1 MRTDGGKVLVTVDWL
16 HTVPQHAQ
24 RMRERI
30 ESDGFEVS
38 VFPTRRSLTE
48 SEVTPLVGDI
58 VGYLAG
64 NDVLNRRVIDKA
76 NLLRVISRQG
86 AGFDRID
93 LEACTERGI
102 VVCNAFGAGAPAVA
116 EFTLGSILAI
126 GRHVFAAQSA
136 LRAGNWSVRTEIGG
150 SSPVGATLGV
160 VGLGHIGRELVRLV
174 QGLRMR
180 VLYFDVVRAP
190 DEGTLGAEFV
200 ELDHLLAEADFVSVH
215 VGLNPAT
222 HHLIAKRELALMKP
236 TAYLVNTSRGGVI
249 DEHALYE
256 AIISGEIAGAA
267 LDVFEEEPLSTDS
280 PLLRLTDTV
289 LLTPHMAGLSDA
301 AKEAMLELATDN
313 LLDVLAGRTP
323 RYVTNPGVMAKISNA
338 AQGAPST

>member
-1 MRTDGGKVLVTVDWL
+1 MDGGKVLVTVDWL

-48 SEVTPLVGDI
+48 SEVIPLIGDV
-58 VGYLAG
+58 VGYVAG
-64 NDVLNRRVIDKA
+64 NDVLNRRVIDEA
-76 NLLRVISRQG
+76 NDLRVISRQG

-93 LEACTERGI
+93 LDACTQRGI

-126 GRHVFAAQSA
+126 GRHVFAGQSA
-136 LRAGNWSVRTEIGG
+136 LHAGDWSVRTEIGG
-150 SSPVGATLGV
+150 TSPVGATLGV

-180 VLYFDVVRAP
+180 VLYFDVVRAA
-190 DEGTLGAEFV
+190 DEETLGAQFV
-200 ELDHLLAEADFVSVH
+200 ELDYLLAEADFVSVH
-215 VGLNPAT
+215 VGLNRAT
-222 HHLIAKRELALMKP
+222 HHMIAERELALMKP
-236 TAYLVNTSRGGVI
+236 TAYIVNTARGGVI
-249 DEHALYE
+249 DEDALYA
-256 AIISGEIAGAA
+256 AIMRGAIAGAA
-267 LDVFEEEPLSTDS
+267 LDVFEEEPLSPTS
-280 PLLRLTDTV
+280 PLLGLADKV
-289 LLTPHMAGLSDA
+289 LLTPHMAGLSDG
-301 AKEAMLELATDN
+301 AKEAMLALATDN

-323 RYVTNPGVMAKISNA
+323 RFVTNPAVMAKS
-338 AQGAPST
+338 